1 MNLSQTQNTK
11 AARMSQ
17 ADQLL
22 ISIILKNTKVTQ
34 AQVDEA
40 LADCVTAKQE
50 GRELDLAHAILEH
63 NWLSRAELYK
73 LVKARNYA
81 LIRQEDKRLGRRM
94 FRKNFITKTQLDEA
108 LAFQRQLFKAL
119 GDIKRVESILM
130 DDGHI
135 SPDQVREIWA
145 EYTSYLKRKGDQP
158 VEPKTDPSLMKRG

>member
-50 GRELDLAHAILEH
+50 GRELDLAAEAFEQSASFGVRPWIPTTNLARVNADERLWALSQRLDRPTHALGAAEG
-63 NWLSRAELYK
+63 LDPRAAEA
-73 LVKARNYA
+73 V
-81 LIRQEDKRLGRRM
+81 
-94 FRKNFITKTQLDEA
+94 QLAFDEA
-108 LAFQRQLFKAL
+108 SAL
-119 GDIKRVESILM
+119 TEAVLRWLGAD
-130 DDGHI
+130 
-135 SPDQVREIWA
+135 
-145 EYTSYLKRKGDQP
+145 
-158 VEPKTDPSLMKRG
+158 